1 MRTTEEADF
10 DLDLLDDTDGLQ
22 PRKARCS
29 PAMLLAKAGLMP
41 QTLAVPGQASGA
53 AGGSSG
59 SGGAAPGTPAVP
71 PPLAAGAPALTLGA
85 GAIALQGLPAP
96 QGPPGNAGLVNL
108 TAEQVKAL
116 QQLVAQLESRMRFL
130 ESIILLKVSAPL
142 QVAFIQYP
150 LATLKNY
157 QSTTQADP
165 YNHNLGPPH
174 PHMLLAFL
182 QQLATH
188 PQPQGTD
195 IGLQARALVILL
207 FTLRIATMTAAEVD
221 DICPYFAIHELAGSA
236 MQGKVMVSW
245 HIRGTVS
252 LPDGQQVEELQ
263 LRARAAH
270 EARDAS
276 PILADIQ
283 RSFTITDGIPVATAR
298 PLDLQRILL
307 SLLCTNGC
315 NRPVGRAPA
324 GGPVRIIK
332 GKGRGRGK

>member
-1 MRTTEEADF
+1 MRTTEEADL

-53 AGGSSG
+53 GGGSAG
-59 SGGAAPGTPAVP
+59 SGGPAPGTPAVP
-71 PPLAAGAPALTLGA
+71 PPLAAGVPALTLGA
-85 GAIALQGLPAP
+85 GAIALQGLHPP

-116 QQLVAQLESRMRFL
+116 QQLVGQLESRMRFL
-130 ESIILLKVSAPL
+130 ESILLLKVSAPT
-142 QVAFIQYP
+142 QAAYIQYP

-157 QSTTQADP
+157 QTTTLADP
-165 YNHNLGPPH
+165 FNHNLGPPH

-182 QQLATH
+182 QQLATV

-195 IGLQARALVILL
+195 AGLQARALVILL
-207 FTLRIATMTAAEVD
+207 FTLRISTMTAAEVD
-221 DICPYFAIHELAGSA
+221 DICPYFAIHELAGSL
-236 MQGKVMVSW
+236 QGKVMVAW
-245 HIRGTVS
+245 HLRGTVS
-252 LPDGQQVEELQ
+252 LPDGPQVEELQ
-263 LRARAAH
+263 ARARAAH

-276 PILADIQ
+276 SIWADIG
-283 RSFTITDGIPVATAR
+283 RSFVITDGIPVATAR

-315 NRPVGRAPA
+315 SRPVGRAPA
-324 GGPVRIIK
+324 GGPVRILR